1 MVLATLLQMP
11 RVRNPLRWLSRNA
24 PRVSAVSPL
33 WLIAKTSVLPL
44 IGVLRW
50 RNSLAYSTSTGMLAS
65 CSMRYSPT
73 SAACNAVPQPVSTT
87 RETSRNSAARTN
99 HELFDVGMNERDA
112 VGTNHLF
119 KRGTRGIDQASFGIG
134 AVNLLIN
141 AADQMRQHFSIGVRG
156 KLVAT
161 FALELFAQR
170 RVIFNHA

>member
-33 WLIAKTSVLPL
+33 WLMAKTSVLPL

-87 RETSRNSAARTN
+87 RETSRSSAAVMFSPPSLAVHSSVLSRPRMASRTD
-99 HELFDVGMNERDA
+99 HELFDVGVNERDA
-112 VGTNHLF
+112 VGADHLLEGGA
-119 KRGTRGIDQASFGIG
+119 RGVDQARLGIG

-141 AADQMRQHFSIGVRG
+141 AAD
-156 KLVAT
+156 
-161 FALELFAQR
+161 
-170 RVIFNHA
+170 

>member
-24 PRVSAVSPL
+24 PSVSAVSPL

-50 RNSLAYSTSTGMLAS
+50 RNSLAYSTSTGMFAS

-87 RETSRNSAARTN
+87 RETSRNSAAVMFNPPSLAVHSSVLSRPRMASRTN
-99 HELFDVGMNERDA
+99 HEFFDVGMNERDA
-112 VGTNHLF
+112 VSADHLF
-119 KRGTRGIDQASFGIG
+119 KRGTSGVDEASLRIEP
-134 AVNLLIN
+134 VNLLIN
-141 AADQMRQHFSIGVRG
+141 AAD
-156 KLVAT
+156 
-161 FALELFAQR
+161 
-170 RVIFNHA
+170 